1 MASVIKIKHNDT
13 ASAVPADGQL
23 AKAELA
29 INLAD
34 KKLFSS
40 TNGTDI
46 IEVAGATAD
55 TLTDARNIAV
65 SGVVS
70 GNASFDGS
78 QDIDIVTSLSGGI
91 TIAYNDK
98 IEFTGAGEGQV
109 VYNAMNL
116 RNNNIIGVN
125 NLKINDAGD
134 HEGVEW
140 PNWKIFESP
149 NPFDGEGVDGNQEG
163 NFQIAYENGNNNWE
177 TRFEVKPTGA
187 DVTGSLTLDNKI
199 GVGTDNPSN
208 QLTLKSTSAGDT
220 SGIRW
225 DNGNDSVKAYFNT
238 GDAES
243 DFFLTYVGTNNP
255 EIKLQHDGDIVLNGG
270 SSNGNI
276 LLNTGSSTGKVG
288 VGKTAPSEAL
298 DVSGNVKA
306 TEVIAII
313 DGGTY

>member
-13 ASAVPADGQL
+13 SSAVPADGQL

-70 GNASFDGS
+70 GTASFDGS

-91 TIAYNDK
+91 TLAYGEIID
-98 IEFTGAGEGQV
+98 FTGAAQGQN

-125 NLKINDAGD
+125 NIRINDAGD

-149 NPFDGEGVDGNQEG
+149 NPFDGEGVDGNLEG

-187 DVTGSLTLDNKI
+187 DV
-199 GVGTDNPSN
+199 
-208 QLTLKSTSAGDT
+208 
-220 SGIRW
+220 
-225 DNGNDSVKAYFNT
+225 NGN
-238 GDAES
+238 
-243 DFFLTYVGTNNP
+243 LT
-255 EIKLQHDGDIVLNGG
+255 
-270 SSNGNI
+270 
-276 LLNTGSSTGKVG
+276 
-288 VGKTAPSEAL
+288 
-298 DVSGNVKA
+298 A
-306 TEVIAII
+306 TEVIAVI

>member
-13 ASAVPADGQL
+13 SSAVPADGQL

-55 TLTDARNIAV
+55 TLTDARSIAV

-78 QDIDIVTSLSGGI
+78 QNIDIVTTLSGDLD
-91 TIAYNDK
+91 IAYGKK
-98 IEFTGAGEGQV
+98 ISFTIPAGQN
-109 VYNAMNL
+109 VYDALNL

-125 NLKINDAGD
+125 NIRINDAGD

-149 NPFDGEGVDGNQEG
+149 NPFDGEGVDGNLEG
-163 NFQIAYENGNNNWE
+163 NFQVAYENGNNNWE
-177 TRFEVKPTGA
+177 TRLEVKPGGI
-187 DVTGSLTLDNKI
+187 DVT
-199 GVGTDNPSN
+199 
-208 QLTLKSTSAGDT
+208 
-220 SGIRW
+220 
-225 DNGNDSVKAYFNT
+225 
-238 GDAES
+238 
-243 DFFLTYVGTNNP
+243 
-255 EIKLQHDGDIVLNGG
+255 
-270 SSNGNI
+270 
-276 LLNTGSSTGKVG
+276 
-288 VGKTAPSEAL
+288 
-298 DVSGNVKA
+298 GNVKA
-306 TEVIAII
+306 T
-313 DGGTY
+313 